1 MPVKTGE
8 VSSIDYKTCKDVVYS
23 LDVGYTI
30 NIDIEDYK
38 RCQKYLYEIGLK
50 CKPRREY
57 STKKLTQYSLRVT
70 RII

>member
-8 VSSIDYKTCKDVVYS
+8 IGSNDYKTCKETVYS
-23 LDVGYTI
+23 LGQGNTI
-30 NIDIEDYK
+30 TIDIDDYK

-50 CKPRREY
+50 CNPRREF
-57 STKKLTQYSLRVT
+57 STKKLTDYSLRVT